1 MKLEISGVIVGDGEQ
16 GIYDWFGINATS
28 PKKIKA
34 EIAKAKKN
42 EELNVTIN
50 SGGGSVFAGSEI
62 YTLLKSEHENRKL
75 TGQITGMAASAA
87 SVIAMAFDNLEMS
100 PTAQLM
106 IHNAATVA
114 FGNKN
119 DMKDTSKFLNQ
130 IDKSIAN
137 AYIVKTGLSQDKL
150 LDMMNKETWMTA
162 QEALENKFID
172 KIMFTDE
179 KTFKNDVKLEAGG
192 VLPQS
197 VIDKMKQ
204 ELALKNKKEKEN
216 EPPVDIDNSILLAK
230 AKLNL
235 KCKL

>member
-1 MKLEISGVIVGDGEQ
+1 MKLEISGVIVGDSEQ

-62 YTLLKSEHENRKL
+62 YTLLKSEHESRKL

-106 IHNAATVA
+106 IHNAATIA

-130 IDKSIAN
+130 IDKSISN

-197 VIDKMKQ
+197 VIDKMRQ
-204 ELALKNKKEKEN
+204 ELALKNKKEEVI
-216 EPPVDIDNSILLAK
+216 EQPMDIDNSILLAK

>member
-1 MKLEISGVIVGDGEQ
+1 
-16 GIYDWFGINATS
+16 
-28 PKKIKA
+28 
-34 EIAKAKKN
+34 
-42 EELNVTIN
+42 
-50 SGGGSVFAGSEI
+50 
-62 YTLLKSEHENRKL
+62 
-75 TGQITGMAASAA
+75 MAASAA
-87 SVIAMAFDNLEMS
+87 SVIAMAFDTLEMS
-100 PTAQLM
+100 PTSQLM
-106 IHNAATVA
+106 IHNAATIA

-192 VLPQS
+192 VLPQP
-197 VIDKMKQ
+197 VIDKMRQ